1 MKIAQTEE
9 KKAVTSGYWN
19 LFRFNPTLAAEG
31 KNPFHLDSKAPTTEY
46 EDFIMENEESALK
59 VGIGAEAI
67 KELLG
72 EINMTEL
79 VEEIRGELAQAG
91 GSVQK
96 RAKLIKRLRL
106 IELSDK

>member
-1 MKIAQTEE
+1 
-9 KKAVTSGYWN
+9 
-19 LFRFNPTLAAEG
+19 
-31 KNPFHLDSKAPTTEY
+31 
-46 EDFIMENEESALK
+46 MENEESALK

-96 RAKLIKRLRL
+96 
-106 IELSDK
+106 EQN